1 MTPLPDD
8 ELASG
13 VSEALAISAGPVPAA
28 SDDVAAMRSAYEAGR
43 ARWNEPVIDLASVT
57 NDVLRLDRCSMG
69 VRVYRPS
76 SDPALPALV
85 YLHGGGFVV
94 GSLDSHDR
102 IMRQLCRRS
111 GMVVVG
117 VDYPLSPE
125 HRHPEAVVAVEQAV
139 LALAEA
145 PLAYGID
152 PERVSIGGDSAG
164 AHLALAATLRLR
176 ERRPGLIRFML
187 LYYGLYGLRDSA
199 SRRRFAD
206 DAYGLTPAELRF
218 YDTCYR
224 GVGADPESAA
234 SDLLSC
240 ELAGLPPAFIG
251 AAALDPLLDDSLALA
266 DAVARARG
274 RAELCIY
281 DGVLHGFL
289 HWSRLVP
296 TAAEA
301 LEDGARALRAALLK
315 PPS

>member
-1 MTPLPDD
+1 VTPLPGDK
-8 ELASG
+8 LAPG
-13 VSEALAISAGPVPAA
+13 VSEALAISAGPAPAA
-28 SDDVAAMRSAYEAGR
+28 SGGVAAMRSAYEAGR

-57 NDVLRLDRCSMG
+57 DDVLRLDRCSMG
-69 VRVYRPS
+69 IRVYRPS
-76 SDPALPALV
+76 GNPALPALV

-117 VDYPLSPE
+117 IDYPLAPE
-125 HRHPEAVVAVEQAV
+125 HPHPEALDAIEQAI
-139 LALAEA
+139 LALGDG
-145 PLAYGID
+145 PQAYGID
-152 PERVSIGGDSAG
+152 PGCLSIGGDSAG
-164 AHLALAATLRLR
+164 AHLALAAALRLR

-187 LYYGLYGLRDSA
+187 LYYGLYGLRDSR

-218 YDTCYR
+218 YESCYL
-224 GVGADPESAA
+224 GAGASPETSDV
-234 SDLLSC
+234 DLLSR

-266 DAVARARG
+266 DAVTRAGG
-274 RAELCIY
+274 RADLRIY
-281 DGVLHGFL
+281 DGVPHGFL

-301 LEDGARALRAALLK
+301 LEDGARALRAVLLK

>member
-1 MTPLPDD
+1 VTPRPGDD
-8 ELASG
+8 LAPG
-13 VSEALAISAGPVPAA
+13 VVEALRWSAGQAPAA
-28 SDDVAAMRSAYEAGR
+28 NGGVAAMRSAYEAGR

-57 NDVLRLDRCSMG
+57 DDVLHLDRCSMG
-69 VRVYRPS
+69 IRVYRS
-76 SDPALPALV
+76 SGNPALPTLV

-117 VDYPLSPE
+117 FDYPLAPE
-125 HRHPEAVVAVEQAV
+125 HPHPEALDAIEQAI
-139 LALAEA
+139 LALSDA
-145 PLAYGID
+145 PQAYGID
-152 PERVSIGGDSAG
+152 PSCLSIGGDSAG

-176 ERRPGLIRFML
+176 ERRCGLVRFML
-187 LYYGLYGLRDSA
+187 LYYGLYGLRDSR

-206 DAYGLTPAELRF
+206 DAYDLTPADLRF
-218 YDTCYR
+218 YESCYL
-224 GVGADPESAA
+224 GAGASPESDAA
-234 SDLLSC
+234 DLLSR
-240 ELAGLPPAFIG
+240 ELAGLPPAFIA

-266 DAVARARG
+266 DAVARTGG
-274 RAELCIY
+274 RADLRIY

-301 LEDGARALRAALLK
+301 LEDGARALRAVFLK